1 MRALMPSL
9 KLLLGFW
16 IFLSAVEGFAV
27 NWKERVKSQMMRTS
41 RLDLSFSS
49 DVLPRL
55 SEHSSSLNL
64 AAMDI
69 DTRDAMTQY
78 QSGGVPL
85 WVPILC
91 ITLTGITLLT
101 PVITRKATI
110 KANSRSLDLSQL
122 QDGPGGKDEKL

>member
-64 AAMDI
+64 AMDI

-122 QDGPGGKDEKL
+122 EGRGGKDEKL